1 MPDDTSLTD
10 TTPAVAAPAPEWT
23 PLTREAQEALE
34 GKYAQSQK
42 DREKF
47 RTRAD
52 AVETAQKALDAEAL
66 KNKPLEDQLRALQ
79 AERDTMLTE
88 RDQLETKQAQ
98 TEIRTH
104 LLESGVPKEVLS
116 DASAAFRAWLEGLDE
131 TDIPDDDIS
140 NVITGWLESRP
151 HFKSTGSPALRAATA
166 TGAPGI
172 GARPVKPPD
181 FTRASPGEIN
191 AWFDAQPK
199 KR

>member
-1 MPDDTSLTD
+1 MSEDTSLTD
-10 TTPAVAAPAPEWT
+10 TTPAVTPVTPEWT

-52 AVETAQKALDAEAL
+52 AVETAQKAAEAEAL
-66 KNKPLEDQLRALQ
+66 KNKPLEDQLKALQ
-79 AERDTMLTE
+79 AERDAL
-88 RDQLETKQAQ
+88 LEKEELGTLREAQAKV
-98 TEIRTH
+98 RNS
-104 LLESGVPKEVLS
+104 LFESGVPKEVLG
-116 DASAAFRAWLEGLDE
+116 DAEAAFRSWFEDLSEEDAADTTPDELIQEWLE
-131 TDIPDDDIS
+131 
-140 NVITGWLESRP
+140 NRP
-151 HFKSTGSPALRAATA
+151 HFKSSGSPALRPATA

-181 FTRASPGEIN
+181 FARSTPSEIN